1 MSNVIPTNLKYTTS
15 HEWVRD
21 EGDDTITLG
30 ITDHA
35 QELLGDIVFV
45 ELPEEQKALKTGD
58 DCAVVESVKAAA
70 DVYCPISG
78 EVTAINMALT
88 QKPELVNTDPYGDGW
103 LCRVRVH
110 NKADLVNLMSAEDYK
125 RSIENE
131 AI

>member
-1 MSNVIPTNLKYTTS
+1 MSNTIPANLKYTTS

-21 EGDDTITLG
+21 EGDDTVTVG

-58 DCAVVESVKAAA
+58 GCAVVESVKAAA

-78 EVTAINMALT
+78 EVTTINKALA

-103 LCRVRVH
+103 LYRIRLDS
-110 NKADLVNLMSAEDYK
+110 KADLANLMSAEDYK
-125 RSIENE
+125 RSVENE